1 MAYAFLR
8 ALGVP
13 GDIGTF
19 TVDLGASQA
28 TASAGHE
35 VLGFAN
41 GELKLR
47 SRRYPFCAEGGDPAK
62 DDNIRSA
69 MGLIPFNEELN
80 RLLLIVKD
88 APPAGAAI
96 TWGAETR
103 DYSKAELERGVNL
116 AADFA
121 VNPFSV
127 SFKAVW
133 DAVGAKQTYETRQ
146 IKELFHSPEGNAD
159 PDGLAAVTEKVRG
172 PLAAKIRAV
181 FQPVEHSLRIVAK

>member
-1 MAYAFLR
+1 LF
-8 ALGVP
+8 
-13 GDIGTF
+13 
-19 TVDLGASQA
+19 S
-28 TASAGHE
+28 
-35 VLGFAN
+35 
-41 GELKLR
+41 
-47 SRRYPFCAEGGDPAK
+47 DPAK

-103 DYSKAELERGVNL
+103 DYSKAELEKGVNL

-159 PDGLAAVTEKVRG
+159 PDGLAAVTEKVRS